1 MGNQNDGWVKRR
13 VNGVALFALIPAC
26 LAFLLGQADP
36 LRVAALGFCL
46 YVVLGALWA
55 VVLGALGAA
64 TERATLPY
72 VLAAGLFI
80 LGCLAVYV
88 CAFGAFSPFI

>member
-55 VVLGALGAA
+55 A

>member
-1 MGNQNDGWVKRR
+1 MWNQSDGWVKRG

-26 LAFLLGQADP
+26 LAFLSEQADP

-46 YVVLGALWA
+46 YA
-55 VVLGALGAA
+55 V
-64 TERATLPY
+64 
-72 VLAAGLFI
+72 